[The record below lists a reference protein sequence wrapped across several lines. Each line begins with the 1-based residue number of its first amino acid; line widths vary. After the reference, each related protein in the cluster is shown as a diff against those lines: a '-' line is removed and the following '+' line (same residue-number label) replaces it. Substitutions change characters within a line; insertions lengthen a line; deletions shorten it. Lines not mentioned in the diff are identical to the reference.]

1 LLTVVP
7 VEVSV
12 TRSRRSRRRGDGYVE
27 YAVIACLVMV
37 CSVVG
42 LLSAGSGAIDRV
54 VSNKALCSS
63 CPDVTLSEDQIER
76 YNSLRAKNA
85 AERTAEEDS
94 ELRRLSRKRREELR
108 GRTSN
113 GSLSEAD
120 RAELADLDE
129 KLKDDVVSEVDE
141 VEGLRNSDSNDH
153 WTSVLGSWWNN
164 PFLRS
169 MMGIFGWFS
178 FF

>member
-1 LLTVVP
+1 
-7 VEVSV
+7 
-12 TRSRRSRRRGDGYVE
+12 
-27 YAVIACLVMV
+27 MV

-54 VSNKALCSS
+54 VSNQALCAS

-76 YNSLRAKNA
+76 YNSLRSKNA
-85 AERTAEEDS
+85 TERTSEEDS
-94 ELRRLSRKRREELR
+94 ELRRLERMRRDELR
-108 GRTSN
+108 GRSTN

-120 RAELADLDE
+120 RAELAELDD

-141 VEGLRNSDSNDH
+141 VDGIRNSDSGSY
-153 WTSVLGSWWNN
+153 WAGVLGSWWNN